1 MSAPGAR
8 WCLSRSRGAVC
19 TRPRGHAG
27 LHNRAGTSRMWSDRE
42 ADAPFCPGSGMP
54 QAPAQHLADDGFPH
68 GAALCEICW
77 GFVPLDDVLGGGFTP
92 SNADNLER
100 GPVRVRNALQFSLN
114 IPSVKAM
121 AVTPTRRTP
130 RPSTRVRRRRAT
142 AVS

>member
-77 GFVPLDDVLGGGFTP
+77 GFVPLDDGVLAPHDAFRGTADAAEAERRSAWF
-92 SNADNLER
+92 NAH
-100 GPVRVRNALQFSLN
+100 GW
-114 IPSVKAM
+114 
-121 AVTPTRRTP
+121 
-130 RPSTRVRRRRAT
+130 
-142 AVS
+142 